1 MGTTPHWVDEEWVKS
16 CRSGEQW
23 FLSPTTNMCMSI
35 STYPHK
41 PLHYVTLKLA
51 FCWSMV
57 NWKPT
62 YEELRFFV
70 HSQTPHPIWH
80 CTFFRVTT
88 DERFYLVPLSTS
100 QEVLEI
106 DRLNFEL
113 CLIGKLVYS
122 LHCKYPPK
130 VPLSPCK
137 QMWTSFKPYFVQP
150 EQLPNVPRAGF
161 KAWYTS
167 HYSSHRV
174 RCAQEKYMVIP
185 SIM

>member
-16 CRSGEQW
+16 CRSREQW
-23 FLSPTTNMCMSI
+23 FLSPTTTCMSI

-51 FCWSMV
+51 FCWSTV

-62 YEELRFFV
+62 YEELRLFV

-88 DERFYLVPLSTS
+88 DERFYLVPLSPS

-113 CLIGKLVYS
+113 CLISKLVYTIFCTTRTATKCSQIWLQCLVYQS
-122 LHCKYPPK
+122 L
-130 VPLSPCK
+130 
-137 QMWTSFKPYFVQP
+137 
-150 EQLPNVPRAGF
+150 
-161 KAWYTS
+161 
-167 HYSSHRV
+167 
-174 RCAQEKYMVIP
+174 
-185 SIM
+185 